1 MNQQYVLLRK
11 ENDSLNSL
19 IGQSFNQKSKFEA
32 YKILSEIHEK
42 ANVRSMSKVLV
53 YCVDPKSNQIL
64 GVGGSSLMQNKKNG
78 KIVSDLISDNFGFMW
93 TFFHRSPISLTLSVN
108 YIDINGNVNPRNLYR
123 VGGNG
128 QWDRLGG
135 MIQVGSGTTPPAR
148 TDFKIETP
156 FVSSPESTIAGI
168 AGFSVYSPA
177 TGKITGIARQIS
189 PTGSSGTVNES
200 ALFQEWRNPGNRYLL
215 ARDSISPGV
224 SFIAA
229 QNIVVDYTWQ
239 S

>member
-19 IGQSFNQKSKFEA
+19 IGQSFNQKSKDQA
-32 YKILSEIHEK
+32 YKILTEIHEK

-53 YCVDPKSNQIL
+53 YCIDPKSNEIL

-93 TFFHRSPISLTLSVN
+93 TFFHRPPISAVLSVP
-108 YIDINGNVNPRNLYR
+108 YIQIAGTVASQLLYR
-123 VGGNG
+123 TGGNG
-128 QWDRLGG
+128 QWDSLGG
-135 MIQVGSGTTPPAR
+135 MIQVGSGTTPPDR

-156 FVSSPESTIAGI
+156 FVGGPEATIGGI
-168 AGFSVYSPA
+168 AGFSVYSSA

-189 PTGSSGTVNES
+189 PTAGSGTVNES
-200 ALFQEWRNPGNRYLL
+200 ALFQRWRNLVIYLL
-215 ARDSISPGV
+215 AKDSISPGV
-224 SFIAA
+224 SFTAA
-229 QNIVVDYTWQ
+229 KNIVVDYTWQ